1 MEEKMADTTNVKKPN
16 KVLSFFREVKAEI
29 KKIVWPTPDKLA
41 KDTGIVIAF
50 VAVIGFVMWI
60 LGVAIQWLLS
70 FII

>member
-1 MEEKMADTTNVKKPN
+1 MADTTNVKKPN

>member
-1 MEEKMADTTNVKKPN
+1 MADTTNVKKPN
-16 KVLSFFREVKAEI
+16 KVLSFFREIKAEI

-50 VAVIGFVMWI
+50 VAAIGLVMWL
-60 LGVAIQWLLS
+60 LGVAIQWALS

>member
-1 MEEKMADTTNVKKPN
+1 MADTTNVKKPN

-60 LGVAIQWLLS
+60 LGVAIQWALS

>member
-1 MEEKMADTTNVKKPN
+1 MADTTNVKKPN

-29 KKIVWPTPDKLA
+29 MKIVWPTPDKLA